1 MGGIEGLMTWFRD
14 PYGHII
20 ESKNKTHRLV
30 YCLLCQK
37 LASKSDCIK
46 LRVSNRSGKL
56 YEIRSYKY
64 TKISRTNRPCK
75 EESAKLLTN
84 STSEI
89 RRVIEETN

>member
-1 MGGIEGLMTWFRD
+1 MTWFRD

-30 YCLLCQK
+30 FCSLCQK

-46 LRVSNRSGKL
+46 LRVSNRNGKL

-64 TKISRTNRPCK
+64 NKLSKIKHQYRV
-75 EESAKLLTN
+75 ESTEPLKD
-84 STSEI
+84 SQHGIQS
-89 RRVIEETN
+89 VIGELS

>member
-1 MGGIEGLMTWFRD
+1 MTWFRD

-46 LRVSNRSGKL
+46 LRVSNRNGKL
-56 YEIRSYKY
+56 YEIKSYKY
-64 TKISRTNRPCK
+64 TKVPKMKRPYK
-75 EESAKLLTN
+75 EKSAELLTGSAN
-84 STSEI
+84 EI
-89 RRVIEETN
+89 QGVIGETN

>member
-46 LRVSNRSGKL
+46 LRVSNRNGKL
-56 YEIRSYKY
+56 YEIKSYKY
-64 TKISRTNRPCK
+64 TKVSKMKRPYK
-75 EESAKLLTN
+75 ENSAEPLTDSAN
-84 STSEI
+84 EI
-89 RRVIEETN
+89 QRVIGETK

>member
-1 MGGIEGLMTWFRD
+1 MTWFRD

-75 EESAKLLTN
+75 EESIKPLTN
-84 STSEI
+84 STTEI
-89 RRVIEETN
+89 HRVIEETN

>member
-1 MGGIEGLMTWFRD
+1 MTWFRD

-46 LRVSNRSGKL
+46 LRVSNRNGKL

-64 TKISRTNRPCK
+64 TKGSRMKRPYK
-75 EESAKLLTN
+75 EESAKPLN
-84 STSEI
+84 GSSNEI
-89 RRVIEETN
+89 QRVIGDTN

>member
-1 MGGIEGLMTWFRD
+1 MTWFRD

-46 LRVSNRSGKL
+46 LRVSNRNGKL

-64 TKISRTNRPCK
+64 TKSSRIKRPDK
-75 EESAKLLTN
+75 RESAKPLTYSAN
-84 STSEI
+84 
-89 RRVIEETN
+89 

>member
-1 MGGIEGLMTWFRD
+1 MTWFRD

-30 YCLLCQK
+30 YCSLCQK

-46 LRVSNRSGKL
+46 LRVSNRNGKL

-64 TKISRTNRPCK
+64 DKLSKIKHPYRV
-75 EESAKLLTN
+75 ESTEPRKDPDHGIQ
-84 STSEI
+84 S
-89 RRVIEETN
+89 VIGDLR

>member
-1 MGGIEGLMTWFRD
+1 MGGVEGLMTWFRD

-46 LRVSNRSGKL
+46 LRISNRNGKL
-56 YEIRSYKY
+56 YEIKSYKY
-64 TKISRTNRPCK
+64 TKVSRMKRPYK
-75 EESAKLLTN
+75 EKSAEPLTGSVN
-84 STSEI
+84 EI
-89 RRVIEETN
+89 QRVIGKTN

>member
-1 MGGIEGLMTWFRD
+1 MTWFRD

-64 TKISRTNRPCK
+64 TKISRANRPCK
-75 EESAKLLTN
+75 EESVKLLTN
-84 STSEI
+84 SATEI
-89 RRVIEETN
+89 HGVIEETN